1 MNHGSIDTEYGA
13 NPSSPYGI
21 GLGNGVP
28 SPYQQGNI
36 NSSSSAGL
44 QSQSSDLNTSMHSMN
59 FNGNSGSFIPKA
71 EEKVRNNL
79 PVKYRIAWNKGTSAF
94 TITLLVPKHGQTL
107 DGKVKTKSPFQL
119 VDDGQKNDT
128 GKETHMLRIPL
139 SYLVNLSNQSS
150 TTQQQQAAP
159 WLDRSTLR
167 GRLNDGGK
175 SVGLE
180 TPQIYQVIA
189 AVEESATRIAEWAPA
204 LTEAVSVDVL
214 LSDGIVSLVAKVSPI
229 SIYPPSRSQSFHGS
243 DTYTVLNESSGSLV
257 ATAPSFTGES
267 SLSRSFPGQN
277 DTSYSMRDASRNGQQ
292 GFRSSSSFTGSSTD
306 NSIFGS
312 SPKGTLNSSFSPW
325 EAEQGAGA
333 GAGQSRREFAQELLS
348 QKTLGMENEFEQKM
362 NPYNASPQ
370 PVNVPSSNHARSQ
383 PVNANQLFP
392 TPAGELNRSISS
404 GNSPIA
410 RQVQA
415 QRRPD
420 PSTIAEPLLA
430 MGFSRAQCDVAIAAI
445 RNLSLTEGTPGR
457 SNNELEQRTRSQ
469 SSASLG
475 GSNHE
480 GFNQI
485 QQPQRQ
491 HQRQVSGEDIL
502 GYVLNSGN
510 SANTFERNMASAIA
524 AENFNTR
531 IGNAPRDSLSAG
543 SVSMQSDETSEK
555 ESNSRENASWS
566 SSGDQIPA
574 PQQTGPVWGNAG
586 KLKLVKSSGTG
597 SPTPNQEYP
606 SEVSS
611 GVDGKTSDS
620 NSENEANGNGASPSQ
635 KLVKVLDIPSDM
647 NAFVFHCNSHT
658 REECLERGLFGLVPC
673 SCFFSIVAFLPN
685 FVFFICK

>member
-1 MNHGSIDTEYGA
+1 MNHGSIDAEYGA

-36 NSSSSAGL
+36 NLSSSAGL
-44 QSQSSDLNTSMHSMN
+44 QSQSSDLNNSMHSMN
-59 FNGNSGSFIPKA
+59 FNGNSGSFTPKS

-79 PVKYRIAWNKGTSAF
+79 PVKYRIAWNKGSSAF

-204 LTEAVSVDVL
+204 STEAVSVDVL

-243 DTYTVLNESSGSLV
+243 DTDFKYTVLNESSGNLV
-257 ATAPSFTGES
+257 ATAPSFTGDS

-277 DTSYSMRDASRNGQQ
+277 DTAYSMRDASRNGQQ

-312 SPKGTLNSSFSPW
+312 SPKGTLKSSFSPW
-325 EAEQGAGA
+325 EAEQSAGA

-348 QKTLGMENEFEQKM
+348 QKTLGMENEFGQKM
-362 NPYNASPQ
+362 NPYNASSQ
-370 PVNVPSSNHARSQ
+370 PVNVPSSNHASSQ

-420 PSTIAEPLLA
+420 PSIIAEPLLA
-430 MGFSRAQCDVAIAAI
+430 MGFSRAQCDAAIAAI
-445 RNLSLTEGTPGR
+445 RNLSLAEGTPGR
-457 SNNELEQRTRSQ
+457 PNNELEQRIRSQ

-510 SANTFERNMASAIA
+510 SASTFERNMASAIA
-524 AENFNTR
+524 ADSFNTR

-543 SVSMQSDETSEK
+543 SISMQSDETSEK

-566 SSGDQIPA
+566 SSGDQIPV

-606 SEVSS
+606 SEVNG
-611 GVDGKTSDS
+611 GVDAKTSDS
-620 NSENEANGNGASPSQ
+620 NSENEANWNGSSPSQ
-635 KLVKVLDIPSDM
+635 KLVKVLDIPLDM

-658 REECLERGLFGLVPC
+658 REECLERGLFG
-673 SCFFSIVAFLPN
+673 
-685 FVFFICK
+685 